1 MRVMVIHN
9 RYRSTSASG
18 ENAVAEQEI
27 ALLRSAGHEVVTY
40 ERESDEINGFS
51 LPRKAL
57 VPASVIW
64 SQHDHRALR
73 RVLRSTKPDVAHV
86 HNTFPLISPAAIHA
100 CGSERVPVVTTLH
113 NYRLI
118 CANGLLF
125 RDGAPCE
132 RCVGHS
138 PWSGVLYACYR
149 GSRTATFPI
158 ALNIA
163 THRLF
168 GTWVKGVSRFV
179 VLSDFARRTFAAS
192 GLPESK
198 LRVKPNFVPRPDRV
212 RSDAGE
218 SILYLGRLSAEKGV
232 DLLLESGADSRLDVL
247 IVGDGPERQALTAMA
262 ARRNAPAQ
270 FLGHLP
276 RDRCLD
282 LLRRARML
290 ILPSRVYEGFPIA
303 ILEAYAH
310 GVPVIAP
317 SHGPFPEI
325 VENERTGMLFE
336 PGNARDLAAKIQALQ
351 HEDVSHAMGDQARR
365 RYEERYTPERSL
377 ELLMDIYGEA
387 VSGSRRPDRS

>member
-9 RYRSTSASG
+9 RYRSSASG

-40 ERESDEINGFS
+40 ERESDEISGFS

-57 VPASVIW
+57 LPARVIW
-64 SQHDHRALR
+64 SQEDHRALR
-73 RVLRSTKPDVAHV
+73 RLLRSTEPDVAHV
-86 HNTFPLISPAAIHA
+86 HNTFPLISPAAVHA
-100 CGSERVPVVTTLH
+100 CGIERVPVVTTLH
-113 NYRLI
+113 NYRLV

-132 RCVGHS
+132 LCVGHG
-138 PWSGVLYACYR
+138 PWSGVLHACYR
-149 GSRTATFPI
+149 TSRTATLPI

-163 THRLF
+163 THRRF
-168 GTWVKGVSRFV
+168 GTWADGVSRFV
-179 VLSDFARRTFAAS
+179 VLTEFARRKFAAS

-218 SILYLGRLSAEKGV
+218 FVLYLGRLSAEKGI
-232 DLLLESGADSRLDVL
+232 DLLLEASADSQLDVL
-247 IVGDGPERQALTAMA
+247 IVGDGPERPAITAMA
-262 ARRNAPAQ
+262 ARRNISAR

-282 LLRRARML
+282 LLQRARML
-290 ILPSRVYEGFPIA
+290 IVPSRVYEGLPIT

-325 VENERTGMLFE
+325 VENGRTGMLFE
-336 PGNARDLAAKIQALQ
+336 PGNARNLAARIQALE
-351 HEDVSHAMGDQARR
+351 HPDVSRAMGDQARR
-365 RYEERYTPERSL
+365 RYVERYTPELNL
-377 ELLMDIYGEA
+377 ELLMDIYREA
-387 VSGSRRPDRS
+387 TRGSRRFDRS